1 MATLGEWL
9 DAIEPGYGMMYA
21 NIFEKSMGLDSVDDI
36 IRGSGAINARS
47 FEELLEVGVDQEAIR
62 KIRLKLGVNADAVR
76 EPNSGPADGEEEA
89 LGGFGDER
97 HSEDKATGITN
108 EVWAADAAVDRPAS
122 LLGGAKRRSSIYTGI
137 GDLDGDEGAPQDAA
151 NGSRQTQKCGIVAD
165 DVITHINN
173 TDVSGMT
180 LTEDDLVV
188 ADMEIG
194 AKQAWAAA
202 YTAESTCSALLQPKP
217 ANLDWRAGT
226 LAQPRTRVSIVDGT
240 EIHCGNIPESSSD
253 SSDCSSGSEDD
264 GYLDVLGVCS
274 RDQSDLRK
282 TTQPS
287 GGGTAVEYNHNEE
300 RKGGLAVVNIRQE
313 TPLGKVGDAAVSGPH
328 IGEGV
333 LSEQL
338 SAVEGASASGGQ
350 SGADV
355 LSLAPSIVEDE
366 VGLEAQFGEGMLAKP
381 ISAVENAAVPV
392 QQFGEDLLSQPPSTF
407 EDAALL
413 ASQVGE
419 AGSSQLN
426 GNENEPLPQSGK
438 RPALRSVPD
447 PRGLKGWL
455 RGIKESLAKMTK
467 LPRYADVVPAVE
479 RISTIDGDVE
489 ECQRIVNFI
498 SKHGCVPQELLNIA
512 REEGTDAIGMLKASI
527 IAVDDQADH
536 VSSLQTYY
544 GAAYVQTQLKP
555 FQEKVERKK
564 QLLNE
569 ALEKMEAWQCPPWH
583 PGEDPAAVSIG
594 TFKSMKPTANQQSTA
609 KRWATLDGGLRK
621 RLAEHGIGDLQ
632 TLLFDGTETFLH
644 KYGFSRSEI
653 KRLRKLFPLEHV
665 ATSGIAGTSSF
676 ETRDHTMQTAIGS
689 LTVHE
694 YRARNRQWPHG
705 ESGWPDLG
713 EIAGQVTIRGIEK
726 GEKGITV
733 TVLLHR
739 KRLHLFRHLDSKESQ
754 LECLSGNAGICTIS
768 QTQTQGGFGGTS
780 IFTLSFCGDAATGEL
795 VSITLLDEAA
805 RWKRSVSGAALAAAA
820 AAAAGVLVGGAG
832 YPFRIIASLQKLAA
846 GVACKFSLSNQELV
860 LPSIDLEKGRERQHF
875 DGFSGESESSDQAR
889 FVSTVRAY
897 AMLNDFIE
905 IYTPTRLERTEDL
918 ISGIMLDMDEYGK
931 AQSSAM
937 QNLQNRERKAKTS
950 LPKRLVD
957 LDTCEGGDLELKLTD
972 PIFSDPSSLAFAAK
986 ARLVA
991 SGSSVQLYRELSD
1004 LLDTLKSQKATQK
1017 LAGLKQSKVK
1027 AGNVK
1032 KFRRMIFKTIS
1043 KYGGIFSNCN
1053 DLARATITVGDLEAA
1068 IVVAEAVKKTFR
1080 VLRVKNRFVDKQDL
1094 IATPPA
1100 FDSNNTESAVDG
1112 SEDVSAWRTSE
1123 AGVVSGGY
1131 VDIQMICE
1139 LNGKDG
1145 KETCEVQITLPE
1157 MLAIKSGN
1165 GSASGGG
1172 GHAFFKEARALELYS
1187 ADALSYVGNLDSWST
1202 HSSKFMDASKTGLD
1216 YERPG
1221 LQSTRFKKQHMYTVL
1236 TDPAKH
1242 RHQISADGVRKKKS
1256 KEEEELE
1263 EKIDYEARFGMTAGI
1278 AFDELQS
1285 RYLARRSVLQDTFIA
1300 RTIVHLD
1307 VLLEGIEEL
1316 IRDGRVSAWTLKGT
1330 SGERSLEDCLCAN
1343 QDFIKEL
1350 NQKAVAIMQKTVSAW
1365 KLGDFTI
1372 AGITETSNAAL
1383 VDKMRVL
1390 HKDYLSKRS
1399 SPAHFKY
1406 AVDQLHLLQ
1415 FTDATAAE
1423 TVAAT
1428 VEKMW
1433 TVATKDADGCLSQ
1446 KKVNSLL
1453 SLLGELPSG
1462 IAKWTK
1468 ENIWRNAKQ
1477 NATVRTS
1484 PSAMGVDD
1492 ATVVA
1497 RLDAMNKDEFSAAV
1511 SLTVVALDVGLV
1523 NRMKLRQSESRS
1535 LSKAVKSD
1543 QINNSFKEFEMEVVS
1558 PILTLFKSV
1567 AVDSLTEYITNRS
1580 VGEASLE
1587 EVALLRAARKIND
1600 KTRMIPQIE
1609 PRKDSKIT
1617 KRPGIPKQLSSASRH
1632 VNITSA
1638 SRADA
1643 ITF

>member
-1 MATLGEWL
+1 MAKMATLGEWL

-21 NIFEKSMGLDSVDDI
+21 NIFEKSMGLDSVHDI

-62 KIRLKLGVNADAVR
+62 KIRLKLGVNADTVR

-151 NGSRQTQKCGIVAD
+151 NGQIITRRSISQHESQPQPRSLSRRSSQAKLGSEVTRLRSLSQRSRHLQTGSELPPPRSLPPRRSRQSQQPVKKHRDLPQAPQLSRASRETLSPTPGSRQTQKCGIVAD

-202 YTAESTCSALLQPKP
+202 STAESTCSALLQPKP

-226 LAQPRTRVSIVDGT
+226 LAQPRTRVSIVDGM

-366 VGLEAQFGEGMLAKP
+366 VGFEAQFGEGMLAKP

-805 RWKRSVSGAALAAAA
+805 RWKRSVAGAALAAT

-860 LPSIDLEKGRERQHF
+860 LPSTDLEKGRERQHF

-905 IYTPTRLERTEDL
+905 IYTPTRLERTEDAKP
-918 ISGIMLDMDEYGK
+918 GT
-931 AQSSAM
+931 QS
-937 QNLQNRERKAKTS
+937 QNKSSQT
-950 LPKRLVD
+950 
-957 LDTCEGGDLELKLTD
+957 TCG
-972 PIFSDPSSLAFAAK
+972 P
-986 ARLVA
+986 
-991 SGSSVQLYRELSD
+991 
-1004 LLDTLKSQKATQK
+1004 
-1017 LAGLKQSKVK
+1017 
-1027 AGNVK
+1027 
-1032 KFRRMIFKTIS
+1032 
-1043 KYGGIFSNCN
+1043 
-1053 DLARATITVGDLEAA
+1053 
-1068 IVVAEAVKKTFR
+1068 
-1080 VLRVKNRFVDKQDL
+1080 
-1094 IATPPA
+1094 
-1100 FDSNNTESAVDG
+1100 
-1112 SEDVSAWRTSE
+1112 
-1123 AGVVSGGY
+1123 
-1131 VDIQMICE
+1131 
-1139 LNGKDG
+1139 
-1145 KETCEVQITLPE
+1145 
-1157 MLAIKSGN
+1157 
-1165 GSASGGG
+1165 
-1172 GHAFFKEARALELYS
+1172 
-1187 ADALSYVGNLDSWST
+1187 
-1202 HSSKFMDASKTGLD
+1202 
-1216 YERPG
+1216 
-1221 LQSTRFKKQHMYTVL
+1221 
-1236 TDPAKH
+1236 
-1242 RHQISADGVRKKKS
+1242 
-1256 KEEEELE
+1256 
-1263 EKIDYEARFGMTAGI
+1263 
-1278 AFDELQS
+1278 
-1285 RYLARRSVLQDTFIA
+1285 
-1300 RTIVHLD
+1300 
-1307 VLLEGIEEL
+1307 
-1316 IRDGRVSAWTLKGT
+1316 
-1330 SGERSLEDCLCAN
+1330 
-1343 QDFIKEL
+1343 
-1350 NQKAVAIMQKTVSAW
+1350 
-1365 KLGDFTI
+1365 
-1372 AGITETSNAAL
+1372 
-1383 VDKMRVL
+1383 
-1390 HKDYLSKRS
+1390 
-1399 SPAHFKY
+1399 
-1406 AVDQLHLLQ
+1406 
-1415 FTDATAAE
+1415 
-1423 TVAAT
+1423 
-1428 VEKMW
+1428 
-1433 TVATKDADGCLSQ
+1433 
-1446 KKVNSLL
+1446 
-1453 SLLGELPSG
+1453 
-1462 IAKWTK
+1462 
-1468 ENIWRNAKQ
+1468 
-1477 NATVRTS
+1477 
-1484 PSAMGVDD
+1484 
-1492 ATVVA
+1492 
-1497 RLDAMNKDEFSAAV
+1497 
-1511 SLTVVALDVGLV
+1511 
-1523 NRMKLRQSESRS
+1523 
-1535 LSKAVKSD
+1535 
-1543 QINNSFKEFEMEVVS
+1543 
-1558 PILTLFKSV
+1558 
-1567 AVDSLTEYITNRS
+1567 
-1580 VGEASLE
+1580 
-1587 EVALLRAARKIND
+1587 
-1600 KTRMIPQIE
+1600 
-1609 PRKDSKIT
+1609 
-1617 KRPGIPKQLSSASRH
+1617 
-1632 VNITSA
+1632 
-1638 SRADA
+1638 
-1643 ITF
+1643 